1 MNEIVIKNEK
11 DAFDLLQK
19 ALDHQLGDQIFSIK
33 FDHWP
38 LIQIK
43 LEGEGYDST
52 ITPDMAGALVRI
64 QEAINRTYARTVH
77 QSVDARGLTLEERKD
92 LQFKAKVESG
102 SSLITVD
109 LGKFSEKLATGM
121 VNKMNPELLTITII
135 GAAIVGASLLAYKWF
150 LNSRSKDKVI
160 DKTAQTQIA
169 LSQEETKRMNM
180 IVRALAQ
187 APELTQVQSEFD
199 DARSEIVR
207 ATGNATKLT
216 VNSIELDNATTKVI
230 SMVKR
235 SESEELQMNGTYLIT
250 ATDLSQPDEI
260 KLRVKRVDDGK
271 EFMASFHDKTLQQEH
286 IKLLQNAEW
295 SRSSVYLS
303 INANSLRGEIT
314 RATVISAQ
322 LQPAA

>member
-1 MNEIVIKNEK
+1 
-11 DAFDLLQK
+11 
-19 ALDHQLGDQIFSIK
+19 
-33 FDHWP
+33 
-38 LIQIK
+38 
-43 LEGEGYDST
+43 
-52 ITPDMAGALVRI
+52 
-64 QEAINRTYARTVH
+64 
-77 QSVDARGLTLEERKD
+77 VDARGLTLEERKD

-109 LGKFSEKLATGM
+109 LGNFSEKLATGM